1 MQGDRRLVLK
11 GLNKLINR
19 VVVMFD
25 LTAQNVVSYLVDR
38 EIYREKD
45 DRSTKV
51 TSLFGKNFN
60 LRVQFADGQDWLV
73 KQEAIGQHGCNN
85 NFAAEWAVQCLARSR
100 PELAALRSLLPVVE
114 QYDAANAMLV
124 SRWLV
129 GYGDLADYYDRVEA
143 PDPKVAQSI
152 GRALGQIHGLTF
164 NQRAY
169 RDFLLTI
176 DDKINVSGTAPR
188 SLGALPRLTPAI
200 FGHVRSDALGFFRW
214 LQAHP
219 EVTAAM
225 AGLAA
230 RWQGR
235 CLVHQD
241 LKLSNWLWCEATGD
255 LRLIDWEQMD
265 WGDPLTDLADLL
277 AGYLDSWL
285 DSCDWSR
292 GESLAVC
299 LPTAA
304 LPLAVLQ
311 PSLQG
316 LMRAYFQAF
325 PQVAVHDP
333 DWVVQTL
340 RITGRKLIDRVECT
354 IQYHLPLGP
363 QAAATLQLAQRL
375 LTQPEGAGGT
385 IFGVDL
391 GRELATELRMNEVA
405 A

>member
-1 MQGDRRLVLK
+1 M
-11 GLNKLINR
+11 LN
-19 VVVMFD
+19 
-25 LTAQNVVSYLVDR
+25 LTAQNVASYLVDQKL
-38 EIYREKD
+38 YRGTD
-45 DRSTKV
+45 DRSAKV

-60 LRVQFADGQDWLV
+60 LRVQFADGADWLV
-73 KQEAIGQHGCNN
+73 KQEAIGQHGCVQA
-85 NFAAEWAVQCLARSR
+85 FAAEWAVQCLARSQ
-100 PELAALRSLLPVVE
+100 PELAGLRSRLPVVE
-114 QYDAANAMLV
+114 QYDVANAILV
-124 SRWLV
+124 SRFLT
-129 GYGDLADYYDRVEA
+129 GYGDLVDYYDRVEA
-143 PDPKVAQSI
+143 PDPQVAQLI

-164 NQRAY
+164 NQWEY

-188 SLGALPRLTPAI
+188 SLGAIPRLTPAI

-225 AGLAA
+225 AGLGDQ
-230 RWQGR
+230 WQAR

-241 LKLSNWLWCEATGD
+241 LKLDNWLWDEATGD

-265 WGDPLTDLADLL
+265 WGDPLTDLADVL
-277 AGYLDSWL
+277 AGYLDCWL

-316 LMRAYFQAF
+316 LMRQYFRAF
-325 PQVAVHDP
+325 PQVAMHDP

-363 QAAATLQLAQRL
+363 QSAATLQLAQRL
-375 LTQPEGAGGT
+375 LTQPEGACRS

-391 GRELATELRMNEVA
+391 GREFATELIVNEVA